1 MDLKMRLATALA
13 QVDAEKHTNR
23 LQAEQIGTLC
33 DDNEHLK
40 NELDE
45 AHLQI
50 IDMAQTKGVLAA
62 PSTPADDKQEGWLR
76 RVSSGMGLARSTSSS
91 TLPSI
96 RRSST
101 CSSTSSQLQKS
112 MSRLSLFTADLAN
125 EEVPDSE
132 TRTSFHSSLSS
143 ITEGRN
149 MSGQKNDDWLDL
161 DIVVLDSDR
170 LEHHIFTARRA

>member
-50 IDMAQTKGVLAA
+50 IEMAQTKGVLAA
-62 PSTPADDKQEGWLR
+62 PSIPADDKEEGWLR
-76 RVSSGMGLARSTSSS
+76 RVSSGMGLARSRSSS
-91 TLPSI
+91 TLPST
-96 RRSST
+96 RRSS
-101 CSSTSSQLQKS
+101 SASLQLQKS
-112 MSRLSLFTADLAN
+112 MSRLTTFKADLAN

-132 TRTSFHSSLSS
+132 KRTSFHSSLSS
-143 ITEGRN
+143 LTEGRN